1 MNKEQLTRANELAER
16 IEKLETQLVG
26 WKYVAG
32 LRTTVLRCSLI
43 NSNQLIELSAENID
57 IQIVRALA
65 INKIETELEALK
77 VEFDNL

>member
-26 WKYVAG
+26 WKHVAG

-43 NSNQLIELSAENID
+43 NSNQLIE
-57 IQIVRALA
+57 
-65 INKIETELEALK
+65 
-77 VEFDNL
+77 